1 MDHRRIARIREI
13 IHREI
18 ASILEREISDPRLGF
33 VTVTRVK
40 LSSDCSHATI
50 FFSTMGTDEERAETM
65 EAVDS
70 SHGYIRSLL
79 ADRIRLKTVP
89 ALSFVHDT
97 SIEDGN
103 RVLRLIRELN
113 ED

>member
-1 MDHRRIARIREI
+1 MDDRRIARVREI
-13 IHREI
+13 MHREI

-40 LSSDCSHATI
+40 LSSDCSHATV
-50 FFSTMGTDEERAETM
+50 FFSTMGTDEERAQTI

-79 ADRIRLKTVP
+79 ADRIRLRTVP